1 MRYWRE
7 YQILFITLVSLS
19 SIATECPT
27 QRSHN
32 PTKRFQLRPI
42 KRDLKYPFWD
52 LSSLFAILYRDM
64 KKESEEGGSLIHIIV
79 HKLFMLM
86 IYSSYLIRSQK
97 RSGDRCIP
105 SQNHTRLS
113 LVLWGHRFF
122 KLHVAHQSICY
133 DKQGENKWHVIKHRY
148 SSLFCLFDCRWI
160 SIYQFRFHCLSQS
173 ESTNQNHLE
182 IWTL

>member
-1 MRYWRE
+1 M
-7 YQILFITLVSLS
+7 
-19 SIATECPT
+19 
-27 QRSHN
+27 N
-32 PTKRFQLRPI
+32 
-42 KRDLKYPFWD
+42 
-52 LSSLFAILYRDM
+52 
-64 KKESEEGGSLIHIIV
+64 KESEEGGSLIHIIV

-113 LVLWGHRFF
+113 LVLGGHSFF

-148 SSLFCLFDCRWI
+148 SSLFCLFDGRWI

-173 ESTNQNHLE
+173 DSTNQNHLGNLDTIKPVKE
-182 IWTL
+182 LKVILCFSFLLSFLFSFSLSLVALLSLS